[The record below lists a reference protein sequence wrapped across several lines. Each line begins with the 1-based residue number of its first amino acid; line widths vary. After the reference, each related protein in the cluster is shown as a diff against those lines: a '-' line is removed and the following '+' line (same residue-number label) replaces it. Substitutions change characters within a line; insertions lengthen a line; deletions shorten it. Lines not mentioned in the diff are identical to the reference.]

1 MPDLPR
7 SVLITGASTGI
18 GRATALH
25 LDSQGFQVFAGVR
38 KKSDFDRLAHEGSA
52 NLSPIFIDVTD
63 EDSRKAAA
71 ATVVQAVNGHG
82 LQGMV
87 NNAGTFVGGP
97 LEYLPL
103 EDLRRQFEINVF
115 GQVAVTQTF
124 LPLIRRGRG
133 RVVLLGSTSGRL
145 ATPLL
150 GPYAASKFAIEALA
164 DSMRL
169 ELAQWS
175 IPVALV
181 APGNVATPMWE
192 KTLARVQ
199 DLLDAFP
206 QEAADLYRP
215 MIEATVARGK
225 QRGEAGIPPETVA
238 RAIEHALTSPRPKI
252 RYLVGMDAKIQAL
265 LVWLAPDRLLD
276 YLIWKSMGLKR
287 YE

>member
-1 MPDLPR
+1 MPDHR
-7 SVLITGASTGI
+7 KSVLITGASTGI

-25 LDSQGFQVFAGVR
+25 LDNRGFQVFAGVR
-38 KKSDFDRLAHEGSA
+38 KKSDFDRLAQEGSS
-52 NLSPIFIDVTD
+52 NLSPVFIDVT
-63 EDSRKAAA
+63 EGDSRKAAA
-71 ATVVQAVNGHG
+71 EKVEKAVNGRG
-82 LQGMV
+82 LQGVV

-199 DLLDAFP
+199 NLLDAFP

-225 QRGEAGIPPETVA
+225 QRGETGIPPETVA
-238 RAIEHALTSPRPKI
+238 KAVEHALTAPRPKI
-252 RYLVGMDAKIQAL
+252 RYLVGLDAKIQAL
-265 LVWLAPDRLLD
+265 LVWLTPDRLLD
-276 YLIWKSMGLKR
+276 FLIWKSMGLKR